1 MGRFFTGSYD
11 PNYSGKADWIYSGGT
26 LTEEEAAECDRQEA
40 EHKAAIEAAEAALP
54 GRVLAA
60 VAAAAKAATTA
71 GLRIDVMP
79 HDDRNFPDCDLF
91 DGARRVACAIDVR
104 DVPEMIAG
112 TGEED

>member
-40 EHKAAIEAAEAALP
+40 ERKAAIEAAEAALP

-60 VAAAAKAATTA
+60 VAAAAKAATAA
-71 GLRIDVMP
+71 GLRIDVQP
-79 HDDRNFPDCDLF
+79 HAAWQFPDCDMF
-91 DGARRVACAIDVR
+91 DGAIRVACAIDVR
-104 DVPEMIAG
+104 DVPAMIAG
-112 TGEED
+112 TCEEE